1 MGRAGYCPE
10 RTDRRADVN
19 LMVSLTR
26 FMLWRAIKK
35 VRRPISAL
43 GSAHSLTNKHDGRR
57 RRRHQPPPPL
67 PEYDRMNTS
76 TSAFEFGSS
85 TASSAATSTTSSQP
99 DANDHLSVSYCF

>member
-26 FMLWRAIKK
+26 
-35 VRRPISAL
+35 RRPISAL